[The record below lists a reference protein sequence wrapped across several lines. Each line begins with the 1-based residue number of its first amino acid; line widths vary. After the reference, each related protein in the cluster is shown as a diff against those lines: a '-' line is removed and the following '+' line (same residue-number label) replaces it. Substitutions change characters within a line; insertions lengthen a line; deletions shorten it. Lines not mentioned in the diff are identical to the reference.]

1 MRITSG
7 FMTNLSGDNIDSSTG
22 SGIEGGGLG
31 SKSGGLAHGMGLD
44 EGLGS
49 KSGGLAH
56 GRGLDEGLGSKS
68 GGLAHG
74 MEAFR
79 ALRAPLYATRG
90 VASEECECR
99 KIGSPTEGAAGRPPK
114 GFAAKEGV

>member
-22 SGIEGGGLG
+22 SGIEG
-31 SKSGGLAHGMGLD
+31 

-56 GRGLDEGLGSKS
+56 GRRSEEGLVSKQ

-74 MEAFR
+74 MYCPD
-79 ALRAPLYATRG
+79 LG
-90 VASEECECR
+90 
-99 KIGSPTEGAAGRPPK
+99 
-114 GFAAKEGV
+114 

>member
-1 MRITSG
+1 
-7 FMTNLSGDNIDSSTG
+7 MTGDNDATG
-22 SGIEGGGLG
+22 TILHIG
-31 SKSGGLAHGMGLD
+31 SKSGGLAHGRGPD

-74 MEAFR
+74 RRLFERYGLHYM
-79 ALRAPLYATRG
+79 LLG
-90 VASEECECR
+90 VWQ
-99 KIGSPTEGAAGRPPK
+99 
-114 GFAAKEGV
+114 AKNVSAEK

>member
-22 SGIEGGGLG
+22 SGIEGGGSREQIRRFG
-31 SKSGGLAHGMGLD
+31 AR
-44 EGLGS
+44 EG
-49 KSGGLAH
+49 
-56 GRGLDEGLGSKS
+56 
-68 GGLAHG
+68 
-74 MEAFR
+74 AFR

>member
-31 SKSGGLAHGMGLD
+31 SKSGGLAHGRRPD

-56 GRGLDEGLGSKS
+56 GRRLFERYGLHYMLLG
-68 GGLAHG
+68 
-74 MEAFR
+74 
-79 ALRAPLYATRG
+79 
-90 VASEECECR
+90 VWQ
-99 KIGSPTEGAAGRPPK
+99 
-114 GFAAKEGV
+114 AKNVSAEK